1 MLNHSTL
8 ETLQELGLKGM
19 AAAYRAQLQDPDV
32 QSLSFDERF
41 GLIVDR
47 EWGERQNRRLARRLR
62 EAKLRLP
69 AAVEDIDFTVSRGL
83 DRGLIRTLAEGR
95 WLREHQNLLVS
106 GPTGVGKT
114 FLVCALANAA
124 IRLGFSARYYRV
136 SRLLGDL
143 AIARADGTYPKIMAR
158 LAKVD
163 LLVLDDWG
171 LSPFTP
177 AEARELLEVIEER
190 HGTRST
196 AVASQ
201 LPIEN
206 WHAALGD
213 PTVADAIMDRL
224 VHQAYKVNLRGES
237 MRKLANRTQ
246 ATSTNHTDE

>member
-83 DRGLIRTLAEGR
+83 DRGLVRTLAEGR

-136 SRLLGDL
+136 PRLLGDL
-143 AIARADGTYPKIMAR
+143 AIARADGTYPKVMAK

-206 WHAALGD
+206 WHGALGD

-237 MRKLANRTQ
+237 MRKLANRVQ
-246 ATSTNHTDE
+246 APGTNQADT

>member
-201 LPIEN
+201 LPVEN

-246 ATSTNHTDE
+246 ATSTNPTDE